1 MRAFAVGYLVLAA
14 PALQA
19 GIYSAAEPSGMRSG
33 PDGRLVELP
42 YVPAFKAFL
51 EERLNAANPAT
62 PDRVN
67 GINTFRGLLK
77 QRVEA
82 PPAGRLTVPEQV
94 ARAVDLIRIGR
105 AADAVNL
112 LEARTRDR
120 DPDFVAVVTLAH
132 AYAAKGDWG
141 EAVRCHSLAVFDA
154 QPPSQLP
161 GVLPELTKR
170 YVELEKTHYPRWL
183 QLRNRE
189 SGQREGLSEQ
199 DVLPLFGP
207 TAQNPSQT
215 PVKWVNE
222 AGRYEA
228 GKLAAGERAKLPPD
242 AVAVVQQLLLWSPD
256 DTRLL
261 WLLAELYAANGQLR
275 EADQVFDQCTWGRNF
290 TNRKLLMDHRAVVR
304 DLVAA
309 LPAET
314 VDILPADAP
323 VENPDLR
330 DAEQWAELRPQLL
343 VGASI
348 LFILASGL
356 IGMTIR
362 SAIRRKL

>member
-1 MRAFAVGYLVLAA
+1 MRAFAVGCVLVAA
-14 PALQA
+14 PALRA
-19 GIYSAAEPSGMRSG
+19 GIYSAAEPSGMRAG

-42 YVPAFKAFL
+42 YVPAFKSFL

-82 PPAGRLTVPEQV
+82 PPAGRLPVPQQV

-105 AADAVNL
+105 AGDAVNL

-141 EAVRCHSLAVFDA
+141 EAVRCHSLAAIDA

-170 YVELEKTHYPRWL
+170 YVEIEKTHYPRWL
-183 QLRNRE
+183 QLRQRE

-207 TAQNPSQT
+207 TAQNPAQT

-222 AGRYEA
+222 SGRYEP

-290 TNRKLLMDHRAVVR
+290 TNRKLLMDHRAIVR

-314 VDILPADAP
+314 VDILPADLP
-323 VENPDLR
+323 VVDGEVG
-330 DAEQWAELRPQLL
+330 DAEKWAELRPQVLAGFGVL
-343 VGASI
+343 SI
-348 LFILASGL
+348 FAVVFIGLAVRAVL
-356 IGMTIR
+356 
-362 SAIRRKL
+362 RRR

>member
-1 MRAFAVGYLVLAA
+1 MRAFAVGCLMLAA

-19 GIYSAAEPSGMRSG
+19 GIYSAAEPSGMRAG
-33 PDGRLVELP
+33 PGGRLVELP
-42 YVPAFKAFL
+42 YVPAFKSFL

-62 PDRVN
+62 PDQVN
-67 GINTFRGLLK
+67 GVNTFRGLLK
-77 QRVEA
+77 QRVEV
-82 PPAGRLTVPEQV
+82 PPVGRLAVPQQV
-94 ARAVDLIRIGR
+94 ARAVDLIRVGR

-170 YVELEKTHYPRWL
+170 YVEIEKTYYPRWL
-183 QLRNRE
+183 HLRESE

-199 DVLPLFGP
+199 EVLPLFGP
-207 TAQNPSQT
+207 TTQNPSQT
-215 PVKWVNE
+215 PVKWVND
-222 AGRYEA
+222 AGQYEP
-228 GKLAAGERAKLPPD
+228 GKFAAGERAKLPPD

-261 WLLAELYAANGQLR
+261 WLLAELYSADGQLR

-290 TNRKLLMDHRAVVR
+290 TNRRLLMDHRAIVR

-314 VDILPADAP
+314 VDILPADLP
-323 VENPDLR
+323 VVDVGVA
-330 DAEQWAELRPQLL
+330 DAKKWAELRPQIL

-348 LFILASGL
+348 LFVSAVCL
-356 IGMTIR
+356 IGLAIR
-362 SAIRRKL
+362 SAARRK